1 MAYTTTYRDI
11 TNLLESL
18 QLMYYQIVTF
28 FQNKHASVSDQ
39 ARLEVL
45 PQDENLI
52 FHADPLPL
60 ILGLL
65 SFIHKY
71 YGGTVNF
78 CT

>member
-1 MAYTTTYRDI
+1 M
-11 TNLLESL
+11 L
-18 QLMYYQIVTF
+18 
-28 FQNKHASVSDQ
+28 FQNKYASASDQ

-52 FHADPLPL
+52 FDADLLPL
-60 ILGLL
+60 IVGLL

-71 YGGTVNF
+71 NGGTVNW